1 MDIVLTDLSD
11 LRWRTQNFKTKLHHE
26 ISSNFNF
33 NFSQIFQIINIIE
46 YLHVPSTLLSVNK
59 YTRRIENPAP
69 GFEHLGNS
77 FSQLFNYL
85 YKK

>member
-1 MDIVLTDLSD
+1 MGIVLTDLSV
-11 LRWRTQNFKTKLHHE
+11 LRWQTQNFKTKLHHE

-33 NFSQIFQIINIIE
+33 NFSQIIQIINILE
-46 YLHVPSTLLSVNK
+46 YLHVLSTILSVHK
-59 YTRRIENPAP
+59 YVRRIENPAP
-69 GFEHLGNS
+69 GFEHLGNL